1 MYWWYTVQIK
11 MKVLCLAMPMLFS
24 TWTYADIQI
33 YPSKGIFGLEQDCRA
48 DLNKYQANGSSIV
61 CDFSQAIDNDVIRK
75 QAEQLFVQGLKQ
87 NFGEQIVDTISQKT
101 KNRTYIATLEVLRAS
116 EYIVKKDSTA
126 EIFLPVT
133 LSLKLTNVLSGE
145 VIYSDSATLSQP
157 IQVLTSEIGSAA
169 TKKAIQQK
177 FQSTL
182 LTLTQQV
189 TQELKSK
196 LKISVTETKVIDQWK
211 SYLVLD
217 KGFKQGIAIQ
227 DELSSAEGSLI
238 RVVHADSDYAVA
250 VPVLMSGSSKHFS
263 KVSTNTRQAMNK
275 PKALVVDVLTYQGE
289 SKDLIEQIFSD
300 AVGEQASFTLTPVN
314 RRYSAVAQSISE
326 QTALAQSEDIN
337 QRELPEFF
345 IRINVIPVIAYQQQI
360 GKITQQQVY
369 HSEVFAEM
377 IDRSGRVIYS
387 AHATDDIKDVISE
400 GMGFSLEARKEVVLK
415 NALLKLGQQFQKGIQ
430 FTRSDL
436 KVLASSGQSITIAD
450 KGERLSTGMKVHVY
464 HADKAAGRNILIP
477 TWEATVLERQGAKVT
492 AQLDFPVSSRDRLPV
507 RSGDSILLDSSAP
520 VGDSKQARVL
530 CPGLHTEQLG
540 EIPFYGFGP
549 LIYHAFS
556 TQSKRPFYATG
567 SGFKGQTL
575 LKDAVIKMTEN
586 AGFKKDM
593 NVNFYIPKDECLQPV
608 LKIEVKPESIKCNA
622 DKSNCDATL
631 VMASGARRF
640 NPKAEKIG
648 SYGLQQEIELR
659 GIDSQH
665 RNEMYNIQM
674 FNALPKILNQ
684 IVQKADS
691 ID

>member
-1 MYWWYTVQIK
+1 MQVK
-11 MKVLCLAMPMLFS
+11 AKALLFAMSMLS
-24 TWTYADIQI
+24 ISVAQANIQI
-33 YPSKGIFGLEQDCRA
+33 YPSQGLFGLEQQCRQ
-48 DLNKYQANGSSIV
+48 DSNRIEANGSSII
-61 CDFSQAIDNDVIRK
+61 CDFSKAIQNESIRK
-75 QAEQLFVQGLKQ
+75 QAQQFFVQGLQ
-87 NFGEQIVDTISQKT
+87 NSFPDQVVANISQKT
-101 KNRTYIATLEVLRAS
+101 KHRTYVASLEVIRAS
-116 EYIVKKDSTA
+116 EYVVNKDSTA

-157 IQVLTSEIGSAA
+157 IQVLAAEIESAA
-169 TKKAIQQK
+169 TKAAIKQK

-182 LTLTQQV
+182 LSLTQQV
-189 TQELKSK
+189 TQELNSK
-196 LKISVTETKVIDQWK
+196 LKISETETQVIDQWK

-217 KGFKQGIAIQ
+217 KGFNQGIAAQ
-227 DELSSAEGSLI
+227 DELSSTDGDLI

-250 VPVLMSGSSKHFS
+250 LPVLMSGNSKRFS

-275 PKALVVDVLTYQGE
+275 PKVLVVDVLTYQGE

-300 AVGEQASFTLTPVN
+300 AVGEQASFSLTPVN
-314 RRYSAVAQSISE
+314 RRYSAMAQSVSE

-345 IRINVIPVIAYQQQI
+345 IRINVVPVIAYQQQI
-360 GKITQQQVY
+360 GKMTQQQVF

-377 IDRSGRVIYS
+377 IDHSGRVIYS

-415 NALLKLGQQFQKGIQ
+415 NALLKLGQKFQKGIQ

-436 KVLASSGQSITIAD
+436 KVSGSSGQGITIDDA
-450 KGERLSTGMKVHVY
+450 GERLTTGMKVHVY
-464 HADKAAGRNILIP
+464 HQDKAAGRNILIP
-477 TWEATVLERQGAKVT
+477 TWEATVLERQGAKVK
-492 AQLDFPVSSRDRLPV
+492 AQLDFPVSSSDRLPV

-530 CPGLHTEQLG
+530 CPGLHTEQVG

-549 LIYHAFS
+549 LIYHAFTS
-556 TQSKRPFYATG
+556 QSKRPFYATG
-567 SGFKGQTL
+567 SGFKGQTS
-575 LKDAVIKMTEN
+575 LKDSVIRMTEN

-593 NVNFYIPKDECLQPV
+593 KVNFHIPQNECLQPV
-608 LKIEVKPESIKCNA
+608 FKIEVKQDSIKCNA

-640 NPKAEKIG
+640 NDKAEKIG
-648 SYGLQQEIELR
+648 AYGLQQEIGLK
-659 GIDSQH
+659 GIDHQH
-665 RNEMYNIQM
+665 RHEMYNIQM
-674 FNALPKILNQ
+674 FEALPKILNQ

-691 ID
+691 TQ

>member
-1 MYWWYTVQIK
+1 
-11 MKVLCLAMPMLFS
+11 MLVS
-24 TWTYADIQI
+24 AWANANIQI
-33 YPSKGIFGLEQDCRA
+33 YPSKGIFGLEQGCRA
-48 DLNKYQANGSSIV
+48 DPSKYEANGSSIV
-61 CDFSQAIDNDVIRK
+61 CDFSQAIDNEVIRK

-87 NFGEQIVDTISQKT
+87 NFGEQVVDTISQKT
-101 KNRTYIATLEVLRAS
+101 KNRTYIASLEVLRAS

-157 IQVLTSEIGSAA
+157 IQVLTTEIDSTT
-169 TKKAIQQK
+169 TKTAIKQK

-182 LTLTQQV
+182 LTLTKQV
-189 TQELKSK
+189 TEELKSK
-196 LKISVTETKVIDQWK
+196 LKISETETQVIDRWK

-217 KGFKQGIAIQ
+217 KGFNQGIAAQ
-227 DELSSAEGSLI
+227 DELSSIDGDLI

-250 VPVLMSGSSKHFS
+250 VPILMQGNSKRFS

-314 RRYSAVAQSISE
+314 RRYSAMAQSVSE

-345 IRINVIPVIAYQQQI
+345 IRINVLPVIAYQQQI
-360 GKITQQQVY
+360 GKITQQQVL

-415 NALLKLGQQFQKGIQ
+415 NALLKLGKQFQKGIQ

-436 KVLASSGQSITIAD
+436 KVSSSSGQRITIDDAG
-450 KGERLSTGMKVHVY
+450 KRLSTGMKVHVY
-464 HADKAAGRNILIP
+464 HSDKAAGRNILIP

-492 AQLDFPVSSRDRLPV
+492 AQLDFPVNSSDRLPV

-520 VGDSKQARVL
+520 VGDSKQSRVL
-530 CPGLHTEQLG
+530 CPSLHTEQVG
-540 EIPFYGFGP
+540 EIPFHGFGP

-556 TQSKRPFYATG
+556 SQSKRPFYATG

-575 LKDAVIKMTEN
+575 LKDSVVAMTEN

-593 NVNFYIPKDECLQPV
+593 KANFYIPTNECLQPV
-608 LKIEVKPESIKCNA
+608 LKIEVKQDSIKCNA

-631 VMASGARRF
+631 VMASGARIF
-640 NPKAEKIG
+640 NQKSEKIG
-648 SYGLQQEIELR
+648 AYGLQQEIELK
-659 GIDSQH
+659 GIDHQH

-674 FNALPKILNQ
+674 FEALPKILNQ

-691 ID
+691 SK

>member
-1 MYWWYTVQIK
+1 
-11 MKVLCLAMPMLFS
+11 MLVS
-24 TWTYADIQI
+24 AWANANIQI
-33 YPSKGIFGLEQDCRA
+33 YPAKGIFGLEQGCRS
-48 DLNKYQANGSSIV
+48 DPSKYEANDSSIV
-61 CDFSQAIDNDVIRK
+61 CDFSQAIDNEIIRK
-75 QAEQLFVQGLKQ
+75 QAEQIFVQGLKQ
-87 NFGEQIVDTISQKT
+87 NFGGQVVDTISQKT
-101 KNRTYIATLEVLRAS
+101 KNRTYIASLEVLRAS

-157 IQVLTSEIGSAA
+157 IQVLTTEIDATTTKAA
-169 TKKAIQQK
+169 IKQK

-182 LTLTQQV
+182 LTLTKQV
-189 TQELKSK
+189 TEELKAK
-196 LKISVTETKVIDQWK
+196 LKVSETETQVVDRWK

-217 KGFKQGIAIQ
+217 KGFKQGIAAQ
-227 DELSSAEGSLI
+227 DELSSTEGDLI

-250 VPVLMSGSSKHFS
+250 VPILMQGNSKRFS

-275 PKALVVDVLTYQGE
+275 PKALVVNVLTYQGE

-314 RRYSAVAQSISE
+314 KRYSAMAQSVSE
-326 QTALAQSEDIN
+326 QTALAQSEDLN

-360 GKITQQQVY
+360 GKMTQQQVL

-387 AHATDDIKDVISE
+387 AHATDDIEDVISE

-436 KVLASSGQSITIAD
+436 KVSSASGHNITIDDA
-450 KGERLSTGMKVHVY
+450 GERLSTGMKVHVY
-464 HADKAAGRNILIP
+464 HSDKAAGRNILIP
-477 TWEATVLERQGAKVT
+477 TWEATVLERQGARVT
-492 AQLDFPVSSRDRLPV
+492 AQLDFPVNSSDRMPV
-507 RSGDSILLDSSAP
+507 RSGDRILLDSSAP
-520 VGDSKQARVL
+520 VGDSKQSRVL
-530 CPGLHTEQLG
+530 CPSLPTEQVG
-540 EIPFYGFGP
+540 EIPFDGFGP
-549 LIYHAFS
+549 LIYHAFAS
-556 TQSKRPFYATG
+556 QSKRPFYATG
-567 SGFKGQTL
+567 SGFKEQIL
-575 LKDAVIKMTEN
+575 LKDSVVAMTEN

-593 NVNFYIPKDECLQPV
+593 KVNFYIPRDKCLQPV
-608 LKIEVKPESIKCNA
+608 LKIEVKQDSIKCNA

-631 VMASGARRF
+631 VMASGARIF
-640 NPKAEKIG
+640 NQKSEKIG
-648 SYGLQQEIELR
+648 AYGLQQEIALK
-659 GIDSQH
+659 GIDYQH
-665 RNEMYNIQM
+665 RHEMYNIQM
-674 FNALPKILNQ
+674 FEALPKILNQ

-691 ID
+691 SQ

>member
-1 MYWWYTVQIK
+1 
-11 MKVLCLAMPMLFS
+11 MLVS
-24 TWTYADIQI
+24 AWANANIQI
-33 YPSKGIFGLEQDCRA
+33 YPSKGIFGLEQGCRT
-48 DLNKYQANGSSIV
+48 DPSKYEPNGSSIV
-61 CDFSQAIDNDVIRK
+61 CDFSQAIDNEIIRK

-87 NFGEQIVDTISQKT
+87 NFGEQVVDTISQKT
-101 KNRTYIATLEVLRAS
+101 KNRTYIASLEVLRAS

-157 IQVLTSEIGSAA
+157 IQVLTTEIDSPI
-169 TKKAIQQK
+169 TKTVIKQK

-182 LTLTQQV
+182 LTLTKQV
-189 TQELKSK
+189 TEELKSK
-196 LKISVTETKVIDQWK
+196 LKISETETQVIDRWK

-217 KGFKQGIAIQ
+217 KGFKQGIAAQ
-227 DELSSAEGSLI
+227 DELSSIDGDLI

-250 VPVLMSGSSKHFS
+250 VPILMQGRSKRFS

-314 RRYSAVAQSISE
+314 RRYSAMAQSVSE

-345 IRINVIPVIAYQQQI
+345 IRINVLPVIAYQQQI
-360 GKITQQQVY
+360 GKITQQQVL

-387 AHATDDIKDVISE
+387 AQATDDIKDVISE

-415 NALLKLGQQFQKGIQ
+415 NALLKLGKQFQKGIQ

-436 KVLASSGQSITIAD
+436 KVSSSSGQRITIDDAG
-450 KGERLSTGMKVHVY
+450 KRLSTGMKVHVY
-464 HADKAAGRNILIP
+464 HSDKAAGRNILIP

-492 AQLDFPVSSRDRLPV
+492 AQLDFPVNSSDRLPV

-520 VGDSKQARVL
+520 VGDSKQSRVL
-530 CPGLHTEQLG
+530 CPSLHTEQVG
-540 EIPFYGFGP
+540 EIPFHGFGP

-556 TQSKRPFYATG
+556 SQSKRPFYATG

-575 LKDAVIKMTEN
+575 LKDSVVAMTEN

-593 NVNFYIPKDECLQPV
+593 KANFYIPTNECLQPV
-608 LKIEVKPESIKCNA
+608 LKIEVKQDSIKCNA

-631 VMASGARRF
+631 VMASGARIF
-640 NPKAEKIG
+640 NQKSEKIG
-648 SYGLQQEIELR
+648 AYGLQQEIELK
-659 GIDSQH
+659 GIDHQH

-674 FNALPKILNQ
+674 FEALPKILNQ

-691 ID
+691 SK

>member
-1 MYWWYTVQIK
+1 MQIK
-11 MKVLCLAMPMLFS
+11 LKAL
-24 TWTYADIQI
+24 
-33 YPSKGIFGLEQDCRA
+33 SKGIFGLEQGCRT
-48 DLNKYQANGSSIV
+48 DPSKYEANGSSIV
-61 CDFSQAIDNDVIRK
+61 CDFSQAIDNEIIRK
-75 QAEQLFVQGLKQ
+75 QAEQFFVQGLKQ
-87 NFGEQIVDTISQKT
+87 SFGEQIVDTISQKT
-101 KNRTYIATLEVLRAS
+101 KNRTYIASLEVLRAS

-145 VIYSDSATLSQP
+145 VIYSDSVTLSQP
-157 IQVLTSEIGSAA
+157 IQVLTTEIDSTA
-169 TKKAIQQK
+169 TKTAIKQK

-196 LKISVTETKVIDQWK
+196 LKVSETETHVIDQWK

-217 KGFKQGIAIQ
+217 KGFKQGIAAQ
-227 DELSSAEGSLI
+227 DELSSTEGDLI

-250 VPVLMSGSSKHFS
+250 VPVLIQGGSKRFS

-314 RRYSAVAQSISE
+314 RRYSAMAQSISE
-326 QTALAQSEDIN
+326 QTELAQSEDIN

-360 GKITQQQVY
+360 GKMTRQQVF

-415 NALLKLGQQFQKGIQ
+415 NALLKL
-430 FTRSDL
+430 
-436 KVLASSGQSITIAD
+436 ASGQKITIDDA
-450 KGERLSTGMKVHVY
+450 GERLSTGMKVHVY
-464 HADKAAGRNILIP
+464 HSDKAAGRNILIP

-492 AQLDFPVSSRDRLPV
+492 AQLDFPVSSSDRLPV

-520 VGDSKQARVL
+520 VGDSKQSRVL
-530 CPGLHTEQLG
+530 CLGLHTEQIG

-549 LIYHAFS
+549 LIYHAFTS
-556 TQSKRPFYATG
+556 QSKRPFYATG

-575 LKDAVIKMTEN
+575 LKDSVVTMTEN

-593 NVNFYIPKDECLQPV
+593 KVNFYIPTDECLQPV
-608 LKIEVKPESIKCNA
+608 LKIEVKQDSIKCNA

-640 NPKAEKIG
+640 NQKAEKVG
-648 SYGLQQEIELR
+648 AYGLQQEIKLK
-659 GIDSQH
+659 GIDDQH
-665 RNEMYNIQM
+665 RHEMYNIQM
-674 FNALPKILNQ
+674 FEALPKILNQ

-691 ID
+691 SQ

>member
-1 MYWWYTVQIK
+1 
-11 MKVLCLAMPMLFS
+11 MLVS
-24 TWTYADIQI
+24 AWANANIQI
-33 YPSKGIFGLEQDCRA
+33 YPAKGIFGLEQGCRS
-48 DLNKYQANGSSIV
+48 DPSKYEANDSSIV
-61 CDFSQAIDNDVIRK
+61 CDFSQAIDNEIIRK
-75 QAEQLFVQGLKQ
+75 QAEQIFVQGLKQ
-87 NFGEQIVDTISQKT
+87 NFGGQVVDTISQKT
-101 KNRTYIATLEVLRAS
+101 KNRTYIASLEVLRAS

-157 IQVLTSEIGSAA
+157 IQVLTTEIDATTTKAA
-169 TKKAIQQK
+169 IKQK

-182 LTLTQQV
+182 LTLTKQV
-189 TQELKSK
+189 TEELKAK
-196 LKISVTETKVIDQWK
+196 LKVSETETQVIDRWK

-217 KGFKQGIAIQ
+217 KGFKQGIAAQ
-227 DELSSAEGSLI
+227 DELSSTEGDLI

-250 VPVLMSGSSKHFS
+250 VPILMQGNSKRFS

-275 PKALVVDVLTYQGE
+275 PKALVVNVLTYQGE

-314 RRYSAVAQSISE
+314 KRYSAMAQSVSE
-326 QTALAQSEDIN
+326 QTALAQSEDLN

-360 GKITQQQVY
+360 GKMTQQQVL

-387 AHATDDIKDVISE
+387 AHATDDIEDVISE

-436 KVLASSGQSITIAD
+436 KVSSASGHNITIDDA
-450 KGERLSTGMKVHVY
+450 GERLSTGMKVHVY
-464 HADKAAGRNILIP
+464 HSDKAAGRNILIP
-477 TWEATVLERQGAKVT
+477 TWEATVLERQGARVT
-492 AQLDFPVSSRDRLPV
+492 AQLDFPVNSSDRMPV
-507 RSGDSILLDSSAP
+507 RSGDRILLDSSAP
-520 VGDSKQARVL
+520 VGDSKQSRVL
-530 CPGLHTEQLG
+530 CPSLPTEQVG
-540 EIPFYGFGP
+540 EIPFDGFGP
-549 LIYHAFS
+549 LIYHAFAS
-556 TQSKRPFYATG
+556 QSKRPFYATG
-567 SGFKGQTL
+567 SGFKEQIL
-575 LKDAVIKMTEN
+575 LKDSVVAMTEN

-593 NVNFYIPKDECLQPV
+593 KVNFYIPRDKCLQPV
-608 LKIEVKPESIKCNA
+608 LKIEVKQDSIKCNA

-631 VMASGARRF
+631 VMASGARIF
-640 NPKAEKIG
+640 NQKSEKIG
-648 SYGLQQEIELR
+648 AYGLQQEIALK
-659 GIDSQH
+659 GIDYQH
-665 RNEMYNIQM
+665 RHEMYNIQM
-674 FNALPKILNQ
+674 FEALPKILNQ

-691 ID
+691 SQ

>member
-1 MYWWYTVQIK
+1 
-11 MKVLCLAMPMLFS
+11 MPMLVS
-24 TWTYADIQI
+24 AWANANIQI
-33 YPSKGIFGLEQDCRA
+33 YPSKGIFGLEQGCRT
-48 DLNKYQANGSSIV
+48 DPSKYEANGSSIV
-61 CDFSQAIDNDVIRK
+61 CDFSQAIDNEVMRK
-75 QAEQLFVQGLKQ
+75 QAEQFFVQGLKQ
-87 NFGEQIVDTISQKT
+87 SFGEQVVDTISQKT
-101 KNRTYIATLEVLRAS
+101 KNRTYIASLEVLRAS

-157 IQVLTSEIGSAA
+157 IQVLTTEIDSTT
-169 TKKAIQQK
+169 TKTAIKQK

-182 LTLTQQV
+182 LTLTKQV
-189 TQELKSK
+189 TEELKSK
-196 LKISVTETKVIDQWK
+196 LKISETETQVIDRWK

-217 KGFKQGIAIQ
+217 KGFKQGIAAQ
-227 DELSSAEGSLI
+227 DELSSIDGDLI

-250 VPVLMSGSSKHFS
+250 VPILMQGRSKRFS

-314 RRYSAVAQSISE
+314 RRYSAMAQSVSE

-360 GKITQQQVY
+360 GKITQQQVL

-415 NALLKLGQQFQKGIQ
+415 NALLKLGKQFQKGIQ

-436 KVLASSGQSITIAD
+436 KVSSSSGHNITIDDAG
-450 KGERLSTGMKVHVY
+450 KRLSTGMKVHVY
-464 HADKAAGRNILIP
+464 HSDKAAGRNILIP

-492 AQLDFPVSSRDRLPV
+492 AQLDFPVNSSDRLPV
-507 RSGDSILLDSSAP
+507 RSGDSILIDSSAP
-520 VGDSKQARVL
+520 VGDSKQSRVL
-530 CPGLHTEQLG
+530 CPSLHTEQVG

-556 TQSKRPFYATG
+556 SQSKRPFYATG

-575 LKDAVIKMTEN
+575 LKDSVVAMTEN
-586 AGFKKDM
+586 AGFKKNM
-593 NVNFYIPKDECLQPV
+593 KVNFHIPTDECLQPV
-608 LKIEVKPESIKCNA
+608 LKIEVKQDSIKCNA
-622 DKSNCDATL
+622 DKTNCDATL
-631 VMASGARRF
+631 VMASGARIF
-640 NPKAEKIG
+640 NQKSEKIG
-648 SYGLQQEIELR
+648 AYGLQQEIELK
-659 GIDSQH
+659 GIDHQH

-674 FNALPKILNQ
+674 FEALPKILNQ

-691 ID
+691 SQ

>member
-1 MYWWYTVQIK
+1 MQVK
-11 MKVLCLAMPMLFS
+11 FKALCLAMLMLFS
-24 TWTYADIQI
+24 AVAHADIQI
-33 YPSKGIFGLEQDCRA
+33 YPSKGIFGLEQGCRA
-48 DLNKYQANGSSIV
+48 DPNKYEANGASIV

-87 NFGEQIVDTISQKT
+87 SLGEQIVDSISQKT
-101 KNRTYIATLEVLRAS
+101 KHRTYVASLDVLRAS
-116 EYIVKKDSTA
+116 EYIIQKESTA

-157 IQVLTSEIGSAA
+157 IQVLSSELESAA
-169 TKKAIQQK
+169 TKAAIKQK

-182 LTLTQQV
+182 LSLTQQL
-189 TQELKSK
+189 TQDLKTK
-196 LKISVTETKVIDQWK
+196 LQVTEIDTQVIDQWK

-227 DELSSAEGSLI
+227 DELSSAEGDLI

-250 VPVLMSGSSKHFS
+250 VPVLMQSNSKRFS

-300 AVGEQASFTLTPVN
+300 AIGEQASFTLTPVN
-314 RRYSAVAQSISE
+314 RRYSAMAQSISE
-326 QTALAQSEDIN
+326 QTALAQSADIN

-345 IRINVIPVIAYQQQI
+345 IRINVIPVIAYQQRI
-360 GKITQQQVY
+360 GKMTQQQIF

-387 AHATDDIKDVISE
+387 THATDEIKDVISE

-436 KVLASSGQSITIAD
+436 KVSGSSGQSITIDDA
-450 KGERLSTGMKVHVY
+450 GERLSRGMKVHVY
-464 HADKAAGRNILIP
+464 HSDRAAGRNILIP
-477 TWEATVLERQGAKVT
+477 TWEATILERQDKKVT
-492 AQLDFPVSSRDRLPV
+492 AQLDFPVSSNDRLPV

-530 CPGLHTEQLG
+530 CPGLHTEQVG

-549 LIYHAFS
+549 LLYSAFTS
-556 TQSKRPFYATG
+556 QSKRPFYATG
-567 SGFKGQTL
+567 AGFKGQTL
-575 LKDAVIKMTEN
+575 LKDAVIRMTEN
-586 AGFKKDM
+586 AGFKKNMD
-593 NVNFYIPKDECLQPV
+593 VNFYLPKDECLQPV
-608 LKIEVKPESIKCNA
+608 FKIEVKENSVKCNS
-622 DKSNCDATL
+622 DQSSCDATL
-631 VMASGARRF
+631 VMTSGARRF
-640 NPKAEKIG
+640 NQNAEKIG
-648 SYGLQQEIELR
+648 AYGLQQEIQLK
-659 GIDSQH
+659 GIVHQH
-665 RNEMYNIQM
+665 RHEMYNIQM
-674 FNALPKILNQ
+674 FDALPKILNQ

-691 ID
+691 SQ

>member
-1 MYWWYTVQIK
+1 MQIK
-11 MKVLCLAMPMLFS
+11 LKALCLAMPMLVS
-24 TWTYADIQI
+24 AWANANIQI
-33 YPSKGIFGLEQDCRA
+33 YPSKGIFGLEQPCRN
-48 DLNKYQANGSSIV
+48 DPSKYEANGSSIV
-61 CDFSQAIDNDVIRK
+61 CDFSQAIDNESIRK
-75 QAEQLFVQGLKQ
+75 QVEQLFVQSLKQ
-87 NFGEQIVDTISQKT
+87 GFNEQIVDTISQKT
-101 KNRTYIATLEVLRAS
+101 KNRTYIASLEVLRAS

-145 VIYSDSATLSQP
+145 VIYSDSKTLSQP
-157 IQVLTSEIGSAA
+157 IQVLATEIDSSV
-169 TKKAIQQK
+169 TKTAIKQK

-182 LTLTQQV
+182 LMLTQQV

-196 LKISVTETKVIDQWK
+196 LKVSEIETQVIDQWK

-217 KGFKQGIAIQ
+217 KGFKQGIAAQ
-227 DELSSAEGSLI
+227 DELSSADGDLI

-250 VPVLMSGSSKHFS
+250 VPVLMQSSSKHFS
-263 KVSTNTRQAMNK
+263 KVSNNTRQAMNK

-314 RRYSAVAQSISE
+314 RRYSSMAQSISE
-326 QTALAQSEDIN
+326 QTGLAQSEDIN

-360 GKITQQQVY
+360 GKITQQQVF

-387 AHATDDIKDVISE
+387 AHATDDIKDVISD

-436 KVLASSGQSITIAD
+436 KVSGSSGQNIVIDDA
-450 KGERLSTGMKVHVY
+450 GERLSTGMKVHVY
-464 HADKAAGRNILIP
+464 HSDKAAGRNILIP
-477 TWEATVLERQGAKVT
+477 TWEATVLERQGTKVN
-492 AQLDFPVSSRDRLPV
+492 AQLDFPVNSIDRLPV
-507 RSGDSILLDSSAP
+507 RSGDSVLLDSSAP
-520 VGDSKQARVL
+520 VGDSKQSRVL
-530 CPGLHTEQLG
+530 CLGLHTEQVG

-549 LIYHAFS
+549 LIYHAFTS
-556 TQSKRPFYATG
+556 QSKRPFYATG

-575 LKDAVIKMTEN
+575 LKDSVIAMTEN

-593 NVNFYIPKDECLQPV
+593 KVNFHIPTDECLQPV
-608 LKIEVKPESIKCNA
+608 LKLEVKQDSIRCNA

-631 VMASGARRF
+631 VMSSGARRF
-640 NPKAEKIG
+640 NQKAEKIG
-648 SYGLQQEIELR
+648 AYGLQQEIGLK
-659 GIDSQH
+659 GIDYQH
-665 RNEMYNIQM
+665 RHEMYNIQM
-674 FNALPKILNQ
+674 FEALPKILNQ

-691 ID
+691 SQ

>member
-1 MYWWYTVQIK
+1 
-11 MKVLCLAMPMLFS
+11 MLVS
-24 TWTYADIQI
+24 AWANANIQI
-33 YPSKGIFGLEQDCRA
+33 YPAKGIFGLEQGCRS
-48 DLNKYQANGSSIV
+48 DPSKYEANDSSIV
-61 CDFSQAIDNDVIRK
+61 CDFSQAIDNEVMRK
-75 QAEQLFVQGLKQ
+75 QTEQFFVQGLKQ
-87 NFGEQIVDTISQKT
+87 NFGGQVVDTISQKT
-101 KNRTYIATLEVLRAS
+101 KNRTYIASLEVLRAS

-157 IQVLTSEIGSAA
+157 IQVLTTEIDATTTKAA
-169 TKKAIQQK
+169 IKQK

-182 LTLTQQV
+182 LTLTKQV
-189 TQELKSK
+189 TEELKAK
-196 LKISVTETKVIDQWK
+196 LKVSETETQVIDRWK

-217 KGFKQGIAIQ
+217 KGFKQGIAAQ
-227 DELSSAEGSLI
+227 DELSSTEGNLI

-250 VPVLMSGSSKHFS
+250 VPILMQGNSKRFS

-314 RRYSAVAQSISE
+314 KRYSAMAQSVSE
-326 QTALAQSEDIN
+326 QTALAQSEDLN

-360 GKITQQQVY
+360 GKMTQQQVL

-387 AHATDDIKDVISE
+387 AHATDDIEDVISE

-436 KVLASSGQSITIAD
+436 KVSSASGHNITIDDA
-450 KGERLSTGMKVHVY
+450 GERLSTGMKVHVY
-464 HADKAAGRNILIP
+464 HSDKAAGRNILIP
-477 TWEATVLERQGAKVT
+477 TWEATVLERQGARVT
-492 AQLDFPVSSRDRLPV
+492 AQLDFPVNSSDRMPV
-507 RSGDSILLDSSAP
+507 RSGDRILLDSSAP
-520 VGDSKQARVL
+520 VGDSKQSRVL
-530 CPGLHTEQLG
+530 CPSLPTEQVG
-540 EIPFYGFGP
+540 EIPFDGFGP
-549 LIYHAFS
+549 LIYHAFAS
-556 TQSKRPFYATG
+556 QSKRPFYATG
-567 SGFKGQTL
+567 SGFKEQIL
-575 LKDAVIKMTEN
+575 LKDSVVAMTEN

-593 NVNFYIPKDECLQPV
+593 KVNFYIPRDKCLQPV
-608 LKIEVKPESIKCNA
+608 LKIEVKQDSIKCNA

-631 VMASGARRF
+631 VMASGARIF
-640 NPKAEKIG
+640 NQKSEKIG
-648 SYGLQQEIELR
+648 AYGLQQEIALK
-659 GIDSQH
+659 GIDYQH
-665 RNEMYNIQM
+665 RHEMYNIQM
-674 FNALPKILNQ
+674 FEALPKILNQ

-691 ID
+691 SQ